1 MTVSRAAALIAA
13 LAVPYAAVAT
23 EPADRFLENLRSLCG
38 QAFAGELVEYNDS
51 DAELVGQPMVMHVR
65 ECGTDGIRVPFH
77 IGENRS
83 RTWVF
88 TRTADGLRLKHD
100 HRHEDGSEDEVTQ
113 YGGDTIDPGS
123 AIEQAFPADAFT
135 KESIPYA
142 ANNTWTVVVIPGEVY
157 SYRLRR
163 AGTDRRFRV
172 DFDLSAPVAPPPAPW
187 GADD

>member
-1 MTVSRAAALIAA
+1 MTILRAAALSAA
-13 LAVPYAAVAT
+13 LAVPHAAAA
-23 EPADRFLENLRSLCG
+23 EPADRFFESLRGLCS
-38 QAFAGELVEYNDS
+38 QAFAGELVEYNDG
-51 DAELVGQPMVMHVR
+51 DTELLGQPMVMHVR
-65 ECGTDGIRVPFH
+65 ECGADTIRVPFH

-113 YGGDTIDPGS
+113 YGGDTVEPGS
-123 AIEQAFPADAFT
+123 AVEQAFPADTFT
-135 KESIPYA
+135 KELIPYA
-142 ANNTWTVVVIPGEVY
+142 ANNTWTVVVIPGEVF

-172 DFDLSAPVAPPPAPW
+172 DFDLSAPVTAPPAPW